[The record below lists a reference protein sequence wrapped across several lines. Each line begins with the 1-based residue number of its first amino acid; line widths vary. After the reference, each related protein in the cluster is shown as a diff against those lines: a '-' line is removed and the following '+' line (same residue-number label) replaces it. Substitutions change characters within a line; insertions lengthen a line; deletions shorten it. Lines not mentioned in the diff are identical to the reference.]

1 MNKAITLKDLAIKLN
16 MSVST
21 VSKALNDDVLISS
34 ITKERVKKLA
44 EEWNYTPNEVAR
56 NFKLNKTFTVGLII
70 PNMLDQFYALAING
84 VEDIAAIEKYN
95 VIVSQSHE
103 NPEKEKK
110 IVELMKRNR
119 VDGLII
125 AITKETQDMTLFRKL
140 ESIGIPVVFFARPPK
155 EISFDSVT
163 ADNESGA
170 FEATDFLIKKGHK
183 RIAHLMG
190 PVSLEVSHIRF
201 NGYKKALQ
209 KNSIFFDPDLVKVVT
224 LTTKSTFKTMMELM
238 KLKNPPTGIFAFK
251 NYLSLDAIE
260 YLKRNNPSKIKK
272 IDFTGFG
279 KLPLLQYLDKKP
291 IASIDENS
299 YQIGLEAARL
309 LFKKIEDTNSDQ
321 HTTSMQIKVP
331 GKLVIH

>member
-1 MNKAITLKDLAIKLN
+1 MNKAITLKDLAAKLN

-21 VSKALNDDVLISS
+21 VSKALNDNALISS
-34 ITKERVKKLA
+34 ITRSRVKKLA
-44 EEWNYTPNEVAR
+44 SEWNYTPNEVAR
-56 NFKLNKTFTVGLII
+56 HFKLNKTFTVGLII

-84 VEDIAAIEKYN
+84 VEDIAGTEKYN

-103 NPEKEKK
+103 NPEKEEK

-125 AITKETQDMTLFRKL
+125 AITKETQDMTLFHKL
-140 ESIGIPVVFFARPPK
+140 ENIGIPVVFFARPPK
-155 EISFDSVT
+155 DNSFDSVT

-190 PVSLEVSHIRF
+190 PVSMEVSHIRF
-201 NGYKKALQ
+201 NGYKKAMQ
-209 KNSIFFDPDLVKVVT
+209 KNNIYFDPDLVKVVT
-224 LTTKSTFKTMMELM
+224 LTTKSTFKTMVELM

-260 YLKRNNPSKIKK
+260 YFKRNNPSKIKK
-272 IDFTGFG
+272 VDFTGFG

-291 IASIDENS
+291 AASIDENS

-309 LFKKIEDTNSDQ
+309 LFNKIDAHDKER
-321 HTTSMQIKVP
+321 TTISQQIKVP
-331 GKLVIH
+331 GKLVVH

>member
-1 MNKAITLKDLAIKLN
+1 MNKAITLKDLATRLN

-21 VSKALNDDVLISS
+21 VSKALNNDVLISR
-34 ITKERVKKLA
+34 ITRERVKKLA
-44 EEWNYTPNEVAR
+44 QEWNYTPNEVAR

-70 PNMLDQFYALAING
+70 PNVLDQFYALAING
-84 VEDIAAIEKYN
+84 VEHIAGIEKYN
-95 VIVSQSHE
+95 VIVSQSYE
-103 NPEKEKK
+103 NREKEES

-125 AITKETQDMTLFRKL
+125 AITKETRDMTLFHKL

-155 EISFDSVT
+155 ESTFDSVT
-163 ADNESGA
+163 ADNEGGA
-170 FEATDFLIKKGHK
+170 FDATEYLIKKGHK

-224 LTTKSTFKTMMELM
+224 LTTKSTFKTMIELM
-238 KLKNPPTGIFAFK
+238 KLKDPPTGIFAFK

-272 IDFTGFG
+272 VDFTGFG

-291 IASIDENS
+291 VASIDENS
-299 YQIGLEAARL
+299 YQIGLEAANL
-309 LFKKIEDTNSDQ
+309 LFKKIDGQDTEQAKIPS
-321 HTTSMQIKVP
+321 HIKVP
-331 GKLVIH
+331 GKLVVH